1 MKVGKEAY
9 QMTIQELIAG
19 ESKSVEFK
27 ESLPEKSIKYMK
39 TVVAFANG
47 NGGKLIFGIQD
58 NTCEVVGIPDD
69 DIFKTMDA
77 ITNAISDSCEPA
89 IIQDI
94 SLQTIA
100 DKTIIIVEISAG
112 RQRPYYIKSQGLENG
127 TYIRVSGTT
136 RVADSY
142 MVKELLF
149 EGSNRYFDQTP
160 CTGYTVTK
168 EEIDK
173 LCHDLK
179 ETALKNTR
187 NEAEKAEVKDVTVNT
202 LLSWGVLVEKEGA
215 LVPTNAFAL
224 LAGSSVL
231 QAKIQCAVF
240 KGTTRSIFVNRREYE
255 GAIQEQ
261 VELAYEF
268 VLQHIQ
274 LGAKIEGLYRQDEYE
289 FPIASIREIIAN
301 AAAHRSYLEPGNI
314 QIALYDD
321 RLEVTSPGMLLNGV
335 TLEKMR
341 AGYSKVR
348 NRAIASAFSYMKI
361 IEQWGSGIPRM
372 FDEFKEYGLREP
384 ELIDLDGDFRVNF
397 YRNMESNSLMET
409 TQTTQ
414 STTQTTQSIQLTDQ
428 DKQVLRIIAAEPSI
442 TQQKLALEI
451 GWSVD
456 RVKYYT
462 KKLRGK
468 DILRRNGTSRNGT
481 WEIIIGEDIWQN

>member
-1 MKVGKEAY
+1 
-9 QMTIQELIAG
+9 MTIQDLIAG
-19 ESKSVEFK
+19 ESKSIEFK

-39 TVVAFANG
+39 TVVAFSNG

-58 NTCEVVGIPDD
+58 KTCEVTGIPDD

-89 IIQDI
+89 IIPDI

-136 RVADSY
+136 RAADSY

-215 LVPTNAFAL
+215 LIPTNAFAL
-224 LAGSSVL
+224 LAGSPVL

-240 KGTTRSIFVNRREYE
+240 KGTTRSVFVNRREYE

-268 VLQHIQ
+268 VLQHIR
-274 LGAKIEGLYRQDEYE
+274 LGSKIEGLYRQDEYE

-335 TLEKMR
+335 TLEKIR

-397 YRNMESNSLMET
+397 YRNIESNSLIET

-414 STTQTTQSIQLTDQ
+414 STTQSIQLTDQ

-462 KKLRGK
+462 KKLREK

>member
-1 MKVGKEAY
+1 
-9 QMTIQELIAG
+9 MTIQELIAG

-27 ESLPEKSIKYMK
+27 ESLPDKSIKYMK

-89 IIQDI
+89 IIPDI
-94 SLQTIA
+94 SLQTIE
-100 DKTIIIVEISAG
+100 DKTIIIVEVSSG
-112 RQRPYYIKSQGLENG
+112 RQRPYYIKSQGMEKG
-127 TYIRVSGTT
+127 TYVRVSGTT
-136 RVADSY
+136 RAADSY

-160 CTGYTVTK
+160 CAGYTVTK

-202 LLSWGVLVEKEGA
+202 LLSWGVLLEKDGS

-224 LAGSSVL
+224 LTGSSVL
-231 QAKIQCAVF
+231 PTRIQCAVF
-240 KGTTRSIFVNRREYE
+240 KGTTRSVFVSRREYE

-261 VELAYEF
+261 LEQAYEF
-268 VLQHIQ
+268 VLQHIR

-301 AAAHRSYLEPGNI
+301 AAAHRSYLEPSNI
-314 QIALYDD
+314 QVALYDD

-335 TLEKMR
+335 TLEKIR

-348 NRAIASAFSYMKI
+348 NRAIASSFSYMKI

-372 FDEFKEYGLREP
+372 FNEFKEYGLREP

-397 YRNMESNSLMET
+397 YRNIESNSLAET

-414 STTQTTQSIQLTDQ
+414 STTQSTQTTQSTIQSIQLTDQ
-428 DKQVLRIIAAEPSI
+428 DRQVLRMIAAEPSI
-442 TQQKLALEI
+442 TQQKLALET
-451 GWSVD
+451 GWPVS
-456 RVKYYT
+456 RAKYYT
-462 KKLRGK
+462 KKLREKG
-468 DILRRNGTSRNGT
+468 ILRRNGTSRNGT